1 MFLKRLCAH
10 VSRALQDA
18 ANAVQLQQDQLQAS
32 KTLLATV
39 KAALDVS
46 CHNFVTST
54 AHKSLLDSLGLI
66 SQLAADMMRL
76 DAQQDYSH
84 KAPGWHPLQLQ
95 LQAAASDA
103 QATLANTPRS
113 GLPTDA
119 QPGSASHPQQP
130 YGVGGEASVEASM
143 ENADKDEKGAAVHAL
158 EKQWHGRVE
167 EAIKQLLL
175 WAQGV
180 HSSSD
185 AAEPFVIA
193 CRLVLLDCVCVTW
206 APSSDDAVAIKH

>member
-1 MFLKRLCAH
+1 MLLKRLCAD
-10 VSRALQDA
+10 VSQDA

-32 KTLLATV
+32 KTQLATV

-46 CHNFVTST
+46 CHNFVTSA

-66 SQLAADMMRL
+66 SQLAADMIRL

-103 QATLANTPRS
+103 QATLANMPRT
-113 GLPTDA
+113 GLHTDA

-130 YGVGGEASVEASM
+130 NGVGGEASVEASM
-143 ENADKDEKGAAVHAL
+143 EDADKHEKGAAVHAL
-158 EKQWHGRVE
+158 DQQWHGRVE

-185 AAEPFVIA
+185 AAEPSVIA
-193 CRLVLLDCVCVTW
+193 GRLILLDCVTC
-206 APSSDDAVAIKH
+206 APSSVDVDAIKH